1 MITRIPQ
8 IINDLYLYYGNDLQL
23 TSSGDLL
30 IANLATLSQQRVI
43 RRLST
48 PNGGFIWD
56 TSYGAGAPSYIGQPL
71 SSDNFESIKSLI
83 LSNILLE
90 STVSPNPEPKVFL
103 NVIQGG
109 LFCQIQYT
117 LNPTLQPI
125 VLNYNLST

>member
-8 IINDLYLYYGNDLQL
+8 IINDLYQYYGNDLQI
-23 TSSGDLL
+23 TSSGDLFV
-30 IANLATLSQQRVI
+30 ADLAILSQQRVI

-56 TSYGAGAPSYIGQPL
+56 TSYGAGIPGYIGEQL
-71 SSDNFESIKSLI
+71 SSDNFDSIKSLI

-90 STVSPNPEPKVFL
+90 NTVSPNPEPQIFL

-109 LFCQIQYT
+109 LFCQIQYS

-125 VLNYNLST
+125 VLNYKLSA